1 METYTFVIEY
11 KNNRK
16 TTHHSIEE
24 MLRKFNSL
32 PNKNSCQMFACFEKA
47 KIELNK
53 TECEN
58 LLTDFEAWAKLKAEL
73 GNSEESC

>member
-1 METYTFVIEY
+1 METYTFTIEY

-16 TTHHSIEE
+16 TTHYSIEE
-24 MLRKFNSL
+24 MLQKYNSL
-32 PNKNSCQMFACFEKA
+32 PNKNSCRMFAFLHQT

-53 TECEN
+53 AECEN

-73 GNSEESC
+73 GNSKKFC